1 MRDRLDKLAAALNK
15 HVENCVLFEVADST
29 HAMARRI
36 IAEMDEE
43 SQKLGSTLII
53 ADRQSE
59 GEGRGGRSWESPPGG
74 LYMSWLKSGV
84 TAETIARL
92 PMLAA
97 AAAVD
102 AVKEIGVTGS
112 QIKWPNDL
120 LVDGRKLAGI
130 LVFARHGDTSWVTVG
145 LGVNLETAPV
155 IGEGGGLLATSVVDL
170 LGPGDVDAWRHTL
183 VCTFVDRLDRYM
195 AEPDPGLEA
204 WRKLLMQ
211 RSGDKVNVRL
221 ASGATVAGTLVEL
234 TEEGFLKIRVD
245 GGERVITGG
254 DIIES

>member
-112 QIKWPNDL
+112 QIKWRPA
-120 LVDGRKLAGI
+120 GRRSQ
-130 LVFARHGDTSWVTVG
+130 ARG
-145 LGVNLETAPV
+145 
-155 IGEGGGLLATSVVDL
+155 
-170 LGPGDVDAWRHTL
+170 
-183 VCTFVDRLDRYM
+183 
-195 AEPDPGLEA
+195 DPGL
-204 WRKLLMQ
+204 RPPRRYQLGDGRPRGQ
-211 RSGDKVNVRL
+211 PRNRSSHRGRRRTARHL
-221 ASGATVAGTLVEL
+221 GRGSP
-234 TEEGFLKIRVD
+234 RP
-245 GGERVITGG
+245 R
-254 DIIES
+254 